1 MKYDLLMVGVGGQGI
16 VTLSEL
22 VGNAAVK
29 KGIKVAGTQ
38 EKGLAQRWGSIRAH
52 VRLGAPYSPLIPKF
66 AADAILSLEI
76 AETLRCLDFINQT
89 TVVLVDT
96 KRIIAKDDL
105 LKKEDKFSPPAV
117 KRILSQYDHFYLV
130 DSESKTKT
138 LEASNVFMLGVLQGL
153 DERFTR
159 VVTVD
164 EMKGAIKTTLSRRT
178 SENLEALQ
186 EGVSLGKGLRELESA
201 TLP

>member
-22 VGNAAVK
+22 VGNAAVM

-38 EKGLAQRWGSIRAH
+38 DKGLAQRWGSIRAH
-52 VRLGAPYSPLIPKF
+52 VRLGSAYSPMIPKF

-76 AETLRCLDFINQT
+76 AETLRCLDFINET
-89 TVVLVDT
+89 TVLLVDT

-117 KRILSQYDHFYLV
+117 KMILSQYDHLYLV
-130 DSESKTKT
+130 DSGSKAKT
-138 LEASNVFMLGVLQGL
+138 TEATNVFMLGVLQGL

-159 VVTVD
+159 FVTVD
-164 EMKGAIKTTLSRRT
+164 EMKEALKTTLSRRT
-178 SENLEALQ
+178 SENVEALEQ
-186 EGVSLGKGLRELESA
+186 GVSLGRELRELEHA
-201 TLP
+201 PLP